1 MAGISGIPVK
11 KAPLYKKAPPI
22 EEENLLGGAFL
33 VEHSAGGGKF
43 WGFECENDDFVKE
56 NRVRK
61 VRKGKIFPPAAGQ
74 KRKGAKN
81 ID

>member
-1 MAGISGIPVK
+1 MPISGIPVK
-11 KAPLYKKAPPI
+11 KAPLYKKAPPPI
-22 EEENLLGGAFL
+22 EEKILLGGAFL

-43 WGFECENDDFVKE
+43 WGFECENHDFVKE

-61 VRKGKIFPPAAGQ
+61 VRKGKFFSPAAGQ

>member
-1 MAGISGIPVK
+1 MVFQLRKPPSIRKP
-11 KAPLYKKAPPI
+11 PPI

-43 WGFECENDDFVKE
+43 WGFECENDDFVKG

-74 KRKGAKN
+74 RRKGAKN

>member
-1 MAGISGIPVK
+1 MVFQLRKP
-11 KAPLYKKAPPI
+11 PLYKKAPPPI
-22 EEENLLGGAFL
+22 EGEHLLGGTFL

-43 WGFECENDDFVKE
+43 WGFDCENHDFVKE

-61 VRKGKIFPPAAGQ
+61 VRKGKIVPPAAGQ
-74 KRKGAKN
+74 KHKGAKN

>member
-1 MAGISGIPVK
+1 M
-11 KAPLYKKAPPI
+11 
-22 EEENLLGGAFL
+22 GAFL
-33 VEHSAGGGKF
+33 YEHSAGGGKF
-43 WGFECENDDFVKE
+43 WGFECENHDFVKE